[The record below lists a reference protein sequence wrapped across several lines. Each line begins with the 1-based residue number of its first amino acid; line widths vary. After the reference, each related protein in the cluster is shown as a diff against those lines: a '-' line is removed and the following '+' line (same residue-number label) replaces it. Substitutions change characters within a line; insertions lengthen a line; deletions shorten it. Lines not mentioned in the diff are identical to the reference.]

1 MNLAIL
7 LYDLGQHTEARDLYE
22 QVIAGYTSQL
32 GADHTDTLRAKM
44 NLANLLADLGQRTE
58 ARDLYEQ
65 VIAGRTSQLGAD
77 HTRTL
82 DAKMN
87 LAILLDDLGQR
98 LKRRT
103 FMNKSS
109 LGTPL
114 SWVLDATTEWE
125 LEEAFWVCDSTGRG

>member
-1 MNLAIL
+1 MNLANL
-7 LYDLGQHTEARDLYE
+7 LDDLGQRAEARDLYE

-32 GADHTDTLRAKM
+32 VH
-44 NLANLLADLGQRTE
+44 
-58 ARDLYEQ
+58 
-65 VIAGRTSQLGAD
+65 

-87 LAILLDDLGQR
+87 LATLLDDLGQR
-98 LKRRT
+98 AEAREF

-114 SWVLDATTEWE
+114 SWVRTTKVHWMQKMNSAT
-125 LEEAFWVCDSTGRG
+125 LLADLGQRAEARTLMNKSSPGTPPSWARTTRIH